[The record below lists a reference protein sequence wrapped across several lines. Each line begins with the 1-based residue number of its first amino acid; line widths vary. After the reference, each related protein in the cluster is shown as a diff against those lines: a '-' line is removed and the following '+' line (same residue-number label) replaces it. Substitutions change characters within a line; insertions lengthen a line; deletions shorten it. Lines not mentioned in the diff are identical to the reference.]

1 MKIIDKSG
9 KRIDGKAS
17 DKEIN
22 KKLKEEDPILR
33 NAVKDEN
40 LEEFSPMDPPE
51 AYDTERARIKGVDM
65 NDLHPF
71 LNEFIDEHKQLI
83 QVVDEF
89 DKGLNDFKESK
100 YILSDETNQVFNKFF
115 TYLDSEILPH
125 NKKEERYLFP
135 ILNDRMIKTGEH
147 GLDNI
152 TAIDLMEDDHVKFIQ
167 LGSLVFNFLGLAAR
181 LPDSHSR
188 FLVLDV
194 AFHNGKELVELLK
207 LHVFREDNT
216 IFPLAQKLLSKE
228 ELEEIIQK
236 IESAK
241 PKE

>member
-51 AYDTERARIKGVDM
+51 AYDIERVRIKGVDM
-65 NDLHPF
+65 NHLHPV
-71 LNEFIDEHKQLI
+71 LNEFIDEHKELI
-83 QVVDEF
+83 QIVDEF
-89 DKGLNDFKESK
+89 DNGLNAFRESK
-100 YILSDETNQVFNKFF
+100 YILSDETNKIFNKFF
-115 TYLDSEILPH
+115 NYLDNEILPH

-135 ILNDRMIKTGEH
+135 VLNDRMIKSGEH

-167 LGSLVFNFLGLAAR
+167 LGSLIFNFLGLAAR
-181 LPDSHSR
+181 LPDGHSR
-188 FLVLDV
+188 YLVLDV
-194 AFHNGKELVELLK
+194 AYHNGKELVELLK

-216 IFPLAQKLLSKE
+216 VFPLAQKLLTKE
-228 ELEEIIQK
+228 ELEDIIQK
-236 IESAK
+236 IESAT